1 MIKTKHGLKT
11 TLAASV
17 ALAALAAPEL
27 AAAQAAQDTTSQ
39 TSTALGEIIV
49 TAQRREQSLQEVP
62 ITVNVV
68 TGQTLETLAADDMGD
83 ISVFVPGLS
92 VSNTSPTQARYSI
105 RGVSTSDFGVGTDPA
120 VGVYVDGVYAAR
132 SGAALLAFSDVSR
145 IEVLKG
151 PQGTLFGRNS
161 AAGAVSITT
170 NKPSDAFEARL
181 GVRLGEY
188 DKRRVEGLLNVPVN
202 DKLALRFNAL
212 VNSRDGWLIDEE
224 TGADYDREDN
234 WAARA
239 ALRWDVG
246 PNTQVNLSWSHDE
259 IDQDARPAIGIVA
272 LPAAPGLPA
281 FPSEPADYLDPFKVG
296 IRNDVIDNHET
307 RRLDEGVLTI
317 THTFGDIDFTS
328 LTSVRSFKTENRED
342 EDGTSRPD
350 LYFDTNNVE
359 KNSSWYQEFRL
370 AGEHG
375 AFNWIAGASYY
386 SENAKQRSD
395 TYATTDTINTILN
408 NAAGMPLFSMA
419 DMILGMANI
428 PASTLGHGWQ
438 ENMINEGDFNAS
450 ALFADVIWATTDRL
464 NLTFGLR
471 YTRDEKSFKW
481 LNGPR
486 IAPELDAVI
495 NDPMINAVLD
505 TYMGPALGYL
515 YSDYIFDLSGLAGV
529 PCDNG
534 VTVQEGVTCEQ
545 SDSWSDLSP
554 RFVADY
560 KLTDKAMI
568 FFSYAKGYKA
578 GGFNSVEV
586 GSRFD
591 NEDVQ
596 NFEIGLK
603 SDLGSRTRFNISAF
617 QYDYDGKQSIR
628 LVTPAGSNVPQY
640 LVETSDDTAWGLD
653 MQLDMEPVDGLNLF
667 ANAQYID
674 ATYKHKMTDDGP
686 LDGQPTGEPLW
697 SASAGISYRHHMAD
711 MGSLDMQLVHAYRG
725 EGRCN
730 KTSVGQGSCLQTPW
744 FDPSEAQNRTDVRI
758 YWRTPDERYQLG
770 FYVNNVFD
778 NQYVTG
784 VNNITATTLGTPFV
798 GITEPRMWGV
808 DLTFTY

>member
-1 MIKTKHGLKT
+1 MMKMEFCLKA
-11 TLAASV
+11 TLAAGV
-17 ALAALAAPEL
+17 ALAALTAPERVR
-27 AAAQAAQDTTSQ
+27 AQDTTS
-39 TSTALGEIIV
+39 LGDVIV

-62 ITVNVV
+62 ITISVV
-68 TGQTLETLAADDMGD
+68 SSATLEALAADDIGD
-83 ISVFVPGLS
+83 ISAFVPGLS
-92 VSNTSPTQARYSI
+92 VSNSSPTQARYSI

-132 SGAALLAFSDVSR
+132 SGAGLLAFSDVAR

-170 NKPSDAFEARL
+170 NKPSDDFEARL
-181 GVRLGEY
+181 GVRIGEY
-188 DKRRVEGLLNVPVN
+188 DKRRIEGLINLPIN
-202 DKLALRFNAL
+202 DDMALRVNAL
-212 VNSRDGWLIDEE
+212 VNRRDGWLIDDA
-224 TGADYDREDN
+224 TGEDYDREDN

-239 ALRWDVG
+239 ALRWDAG
-246 PNTQVNLSWSHDE
+246 PQTRMILSWTHDE
-259 IDQDARPAIGIVA
+259 IDQDARPAIGVA
-272 LPAAPGLPA
+272 PIPAAPGLPA
-281 FPSEPADYLDPFKVG
+281 FPSDPANYTNPFDENVF
-296 IRNDVIDNHET
+296 NDVIDNHET

-317 THTFGDIDFTS
+317 THAFGDIDFTS
-328 LTSVRSFKTENRED
+328 LTSGRYFTTENRED
-342 EDGTSRPD
+342 EDGTNRPD
-350 LYFDTNNVE
+350 LYFDTNNRE
-359 KNSSWYQEFRL
+359 KNRSWYQEFRF
-370 AGEHG
+370 AGERG

-386 SENAKQRSD
+386 TEHAEQRSD
-395 TYATTDTINTILN
+395 TYATTDSINTILT
-408 NAAGMPLFSMA
+408 NAAGAPLFSLA
-419 DMILGMANI
+419 DMILASASI

-438 ENMINEGDFNAS
+438 ENMINEGDFDAT
-450 ALFADVIWATTDRL
+450 AVFADVIWTATDRL

-471 YTRDEKSFKW
+471 YTRDEKTFQW

-486 IAPELDAVI
+486 VAPELDAVL
-495 NDPMINAVLD
+495 NDPTINFVLD

-515 YSDYIFDLSGLAGV
+515 YADYVFDLSGLAGV

-534 VTVQEGVTCEQ
+534 VTVQEGVTCEL
-545 SDSWSDLSP
+545 SDSWEDLSP

-560 KLTDKAMI
+560 KLTDSAMV

-586 GSRFD
+586 ASRFD

-603 SDLGSRTRFNISAF
+603 SDLGPNARFNISAF

-628 LVTPAGSNVPQY
+628 LVTPSGSTVPQY
-640 LVETSDDTAWGLD
+640 LIETSDDEAWGLD
-653 MQLDMEPVDGLNLF
+653 MQLDLEPIEGLGLF

-674 ATYKHKMTDDGP
+674 ATYKRKTTDDGD
-686 LDGQPTGEPLW
+686 LAGQPTGEPLW
-697 SASAGISYRHHMAD
+697 SASAGVSWRQSLAD
-711 MGSLDMQLVHAYRG
+711 LGSLDMQLIHAYRG

-730 KTSVGQGSCLQTPW
+730 ETSTGQGSCLQTPW
-744 FDPSEAQNRTDVRI
+744 FDPSEAQNRTDLRL
-758 YWRTPDERYQLG
+758 YWRTPSERYQLG
-770 FYVNNVFD
+770 FYVTNLFD

-798 GITEPRMWGV
+798 NITEPRMWGL
-808 DLTFTY
+808 DLTYTY